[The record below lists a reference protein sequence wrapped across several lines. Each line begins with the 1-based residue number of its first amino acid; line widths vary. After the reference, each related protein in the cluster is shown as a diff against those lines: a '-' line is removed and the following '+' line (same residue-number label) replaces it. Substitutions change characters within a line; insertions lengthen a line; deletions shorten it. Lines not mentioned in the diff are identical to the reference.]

1 MTDNKKIKRIK
12 SDKERIEII
21 NRIMTRAV
29 DVANSLHFDEPMMVW
44 TAIETQDEA
53 LEDTPSESWDAQ
65 IQEEYERYLNDDDT
79 IHNRIIHQD
88 IINIWKS
95 NSPRMYQRLDA
106 KGMLEAVAYV
116 SQQRMWEAMDDY
128 LEAGYSIT
136 DAREQAERD
145 HLMLELEDSESYED

>member
-1 MTDNKKIKRIK
+1 MTDNKKIKRAK
-12 SDKERIEII
+12 SDKERSESI

-29 DVANSLHFDEPMMVW
+29 EVANSLHDDEPEMVW
-44 TAIETQDEA
+44 TPIETQDGS
-53 LEDTPSESWDAQ
+53 LEDTPSESWYAK
-65 IQEEYERYLNDDDT
+65 IQEEYERYLSDDDT
-79 IHNRIIHQD
+79 LHNRVIHQ
-88 IINIWKS
+88 NILDTWKYS
-95 NSPRMYQRLDA
+95 SPRMYQRLDA

-145 HLMLELEDSESYED
+145 HLMLEPEDNESED